1 MKHNDRFFH
10 RADGTRYLPLGE
22 FGCYFSLAYVGEELA
37 ADSQHGS
44 KLIEFQHAT
53 RSVWQKF
60 FRFLS
65 EEDGA
70 TAIRMF
76 PRGDSGGSAWEGLD
90 IGGRVNRPLFEK
102 IRAYMADAK
111 PYGIGLQLCLFTE
124 PECSFYCEPY
134 TRTYWGTRLWTK
146 EEIAAASPAQRRFL
160 EHPDDIVSYDR
171 FFSDPDVR
179 ECCHR
184 FLDELLPMLQDID
197 GLFAVEIFNE
207 AGWASPH
214 ADPMNTF
221 RWEDTPDYLDWL
233 RDMTDHI
240 RRVAPDLPVCIS
252 NPGVGLLGHD
262 PIHWAREIRP
272 DFYSLHNYPD
282 ICGSRPG
289 MDYAAITD
297 MTVQYI
303 AAACPVMMGE
313 WEAIPLRAVDSPE
326 KETLLTLLSRDMAW
340 MTLLSGAPGCIS
352 WCARGWG
359 QYFAVRE
366 VFRALEEDPLVPDPP
381 LSIDISDEQ
390 AWLEALWHGG
400 ETRCRYPAWRWCP
413 DASATDGLH
422 RFCVKSESEA
432 YRRLLNA
439 EQWSLECGI
448 PFRFVWEDPDGRA
461 IRLAELT
468 KADFLAQQPA
478 VMPIAGYRQKAFTAD
493 CGRVRLVYLQ
503 NYRPYS
509 HSVDDRAG
517 GLAEQFSLRR
527 RTPVPVTITP
537 GDADPGCRA
546 EVYDLDTGTVTDLD
560 GGSLDLGVTDHDF
573 VVLLRNPGGT
583 KNRPGNS
590 PDPLAN
596 RGKA

>member
-1 MKHNDRFFH
+1 MKQRDPYFH
-10 RADGTRYLPLGE
+10 HQDGTRLLPLGE

-37 ADSQHGS
+37 ADSQHGNR
-44 KLIEFQHAT
+44 LIEFQHAT
-53 RSVWQKF
+53 RGVWRKF
-60 FRFLS
+60 FRFLA

-90 IGGRVNRPLFEK
+90 IGGRMNRPLLEK
-102 IRAYMADAK
+102 IKAYMADAK

-146 EEIAAASPAQRRFL
+146 EEIASASPAQRRFL
-160 EHPDDIVSYDR
+160 EHPDDIVPYDR

-179 ECCHR
+179 ICCHR
-184 FLDELLPMLQDID
+184 FLDEILPALRGID

-233 RDMTDHI
+233 RDMTDHV
-240 RRVAPDLPVCIS
+240 RRQAPDLPVCIS

-272 DFYSLHNYPD
+272 DFFSLHNYPD

-303 AAACPVMMGE
+303 AAECPVMMGE
-313 WEAIPLRAVDSPE
+313 WEAIPLRYADFPQ
-326 KETLLTLLSRDMAW
+326 KEELLMLLSRDMAW
-340 MTLLSGAPGCIS
+340 MTMLSGAPGCLS

-366 VFRALEEDPLVPDPP
+366 VFRELEAYPLVPDPP
-381 LSIDISDEQ
+381 LTIDISREQ
-390 AWLEALWHGG
+390 AWFESLWHGG
-400 ETRCRYPAWRWCP
+400 EETCRYPAWRWCP
-413 DASATDGLH
+413 DASATDRRH

-432 YRRLLNA
+432 YRRLLDA
-439 EQWSLECGI
+439 EQWSLETGV
-448 PFRFVWEDPDGRA
+448 PFRFTLDDPDGRA
-461 IRLAELT
+461 IRLADLT
-468 KADFLAQQPA
+468 KTDFLAVRPA
-478 VMPIAGYRQKAFTAD
+478 VLPVGGYRQKALTAD
-493 CGRVRLVYLQ
+493 GGRVRLVYLQ
-503 NYRPYS
+503 NRAPYS
-509 HSVDDRAG
+509 QLTDDRAG
-517 GLAEQFSLRR
+517 GLAEQFSLRGR
-527 RTPVPVTITP
+527 APVPVTITL
-537 GDADPGCRA
+537 DPLTPKDRA
-546 EVYDLDTGTVTDLD
+546 RVYDLDAGTWAEMD
-560 GGSLDLGVTDHDF
+560 GRSLGFGVTDHDF
-573 VVLLRNPGGT
+573 VVLLE
-583 KNRPGNS
+583 
-590 PDPLAN
+590 
-596 RGKA
+596 KAEEVPK